1 MSIDDSLP
9 TDLASAHALII
20 AQRQALSAAEL
31 RATAAESEAQ
41 YRALLIEKLKFTIR
55 KLRHDRFGQSSE
67 RGALLDQLELQLA
80 DLEADAAQADTAAQM
95 AAAAASEKMTVPSFE
110 RRRPARRPL
119 PEHLPRERIVYPAP
133 SACPCCG
140 GTTLRKIGEDV
151 TETLELVPR
160 QWKVIQHVREKFSC
174 RACEAISQPPAPS
187 HPIARGRAG
196 PKLLAH
202 ILFSKY
208 GLHLPLNR
216 QSAVYA
222 REGVDLDVSTL
233 ADWVG
238 AAAATLMP
246 LVEAIRGH
254 VFAAERIHADD
265 TTVPVLAKGKTRTGR
280 LWTYV
285 RDDRPFAGPDP
296 PAAVFFYSRDRG
308 GEHPEQHLAGYA
320 GLMQAD
326 AYAGFNRLYEADRK
340 GGPII
345 EAACW
350 AHARRKFFDLAR
362 INKAPIAS
370 EAVARIDALFAIER
384 EINGLAPQQRVGVR
398 TERSR
403 PLVIA
408 LESWLR
414 EQRARVSKNS
424 DTGKAIDYSLK
435 RWAALTRFLD
445 DGRLCM
451 TNNAAERELRAIAV
465 GRRNWTFAGSDEGG
479 RRAAA
484 LYTLIATA
492 KLNDV
497 DPQAWLADVLARMLD
512 HPAKRIGD
520 LVTVELARRTPCRR
534 LIHAFRIATGELI
547 WAPPPRI

>member
-1 MSIDDSLP
+1 MVHRLVIPSLP
-9 TDLASAHALII
+9 MSLDDLLPADLASAHALIV
-20 AQRQALSAAEL
+20 AQRQALSAAQE
-31 RATAAESEAQ
+31 RAAAAESEAQ

-55 KLRHDRFGQSSE
+55 KLQHDRFGQSSE

-80 DLEADAAQADTAAQM
+80 DLEADAAQADTAGQM

-151 TETLELVPR
+151 TETLELIPR
-160 QWKVIQHVREKFSC
+160 QWKAVQHVREKFSC
-174 RACEAISQPPAPS
+174 RMCEAISQPPAPS

-202 ILFSKY
+202 IVFSKY

-246 LVEAIRGH
+246 LVTAIRGH

-285 RDDRPFAGPDP
+285 RDNRPFAGPDP
-296 PAAVFFYSRDRG
+296 PAAGFFYSRDRG

-340 GGPII
+340 GGPIV

-362 INKAPIAS
+362 INQAPIAS
-370 EAVARIDALFAIER
+370 EAVGASMRCLPSSAR
-384 EINGLAPQQRVGVR
+384 
-398 TERSR
+398 S
-403 PLVIA
+403 
-408 LESWLR
+408 
-414 EQRARVSKNS
+414 
-424 DTGKAIDYSLK
+424 
-435 RWAALTRFLD
+435 
-445 DGRLCM
+445 
-451 TNNAAERELRAIAV
+451 
-465 GRRNWTFAGSDEGG
+465 
-479 RRAAA
+479 
-484 LYTLIATA
+484 TA
-492 KLNDV
+492 
-497 DPQAWLADVLARMLD
+497 
-512 HPAKRIGD
+512 
-520 LVTVELARRTPCRR
+520 
-534 LIHAFRIATGELI
+534 
-547 WAPPPRI
+547 

>member
-1 MSIDDSLP
+1 MSTDDSLP
-9 TDLASAHALII
+9 NDVET
-20 AQRQALSAAEL
+20 L
-31 RATAAESEAQ
+31 RAMLIAERAARLAAESEAQ
-41 YRALLIEKLKFTIR
+41 NRALLIEKLKYTIR
-55 KLRHDRFGQSSE
+55 KLRHERFGQSSE

-80 DLEADAAQADTAAQM
+80 DLEEDAAQAEVSARLTAA
-95 AAAAASEKMTVPSFE
+95 ATRANDKVTVASFE
-110 RRRPARRPL
+110 RRKPARRPL
-119 PEHLPRERIVYPAP
+119 PEHLPRERIVYPVPAT
-133 SACPCCG
+133 CPCCG
-140 GTTLRKIGEDV
+140 GQTLRKIGEDL
-151 TETLELVPR
+151 TETLELIPR

-174 RACEAISQPPAPS
+174 RACEAITQPPAPS

-216 QSAVYA
+216 QSAVYE

-238 AAAATLMP
+238 ATAATLMP
-246 LVEAIRGH
+246 LVEAVRAH

-296 PAAVFFYSRDRG
+296 PAAVLFYSRDRG

-326 AYAGFNRLYEADRK
+326 AYAGFNRLYEANRK
-340 GGPII
+340 PGPIV
-345 EAACW
+345 EAPCW

-362 INKAPIAS
+362 INQAPIAM
-370 EAVARIDALFAIER
+370 ETVKRFDDLFAIER
-384 EINGLAPQQRVGVR
+384 EINGLAPQERVRVR
-398 TERSR
+398 YERSR
-403 PLVIA
+403 PLVVE

-414 EQRARVSKNS
+414 EQRTRVSKNS
-424 DTGKAIDYSLK
+424 ETGKAIDYSLK
-435 RWAALTRFLD
+435 RWSALTRFLD

-451 TNNAAERELRAIAV
+451 SNNAAERELRAVAL
-465 GRRNWTFAGSDEGG
+465 GRKNWTFAGSDEGG
-479 RRAAA
+479 KRAAA
-484 LYTLIATA
+484 IYTLIQTA
-492 KLNDV
+492 KLNHI
-497 DPQAWLADVLARMLD
+497 DPQAWLADVLARLPD
-512 HPAKRIGD
+512 HPAKRIH
-520 LVTVELARRTPCRR
+520 ELLPWNWRPQAV
-534 LIHAFRIATGELI
+534 AAE
-547 WAPPPRI
+547 AA

>member
-1 MSIDDSLP
+1 MIGLANPRNVVHCSISSSCNWRIWRP
-9 TDLASAHALII
+9 MRHK
-20 AQRQALSAAEL
+20 R
-31 RATAAESEAQ
+31 
-41 YRALLIEKLKFTIR
+41 IR
-55 KLRHDRFGQSSE
+55 RPRWW
-67 RGALLDQLELQLA
+67 
-80 DLEADAAQADTAAQM
+80 
-95 AAAAASEKMTVPSFE
+95 P
-110 RRRPARRPL
+110 RRRARRRHRSNGAGRLVVRCPSIC
-119 PEHLPRERIVYPAP
+119 HANGSPAP

-151 TETLELVPR
+151 TETLELIPR
-160 QWKVIQHVREKFSC
+160 QWKVVQHVREKFSC
-174 RACEAISQPPAPS
+174 RACEAISQRAAPS

-196 PKLLAH
+196 AKLLAH

-208 GLHLPLNR
+208 GLYLPLNR

-246 LVEAIRGH
+246 LVEVIRAH

-265 TTVPVLAKGKTRTGR
+265 TTVPVPAKGKTRIGR
-280 LWTYV
+280 LWTHV

-308 GEHPEQHLAGYA
+308 GAHPEQHLAGFT

-326 AYAGFNRLYEADRK
+326 AYAGFNRLYEAARK
-340 GGPII
+340 PGPIL

-350 AHARRKFFDLAR
+350 THARRKFFDLAR
-362 INKAPIAS
+362 ISQAPIAR
-370 EAVARIDALFAIER
+370 EAIARIDALFAIER
-384 EINGLAPQQRVGVR
+384 EINGLGPPQRVAVR

-403 PLVIA
+403 PLVVA
-408 LESWLR
+408 LETWLR
-414 EQRARVSKNS
+414 EQRGRMSRNS
-424 DTGKAIDYSLK
+424 DTGKATEYSLK

-479 RRAAA
+479 RQAAA
-484 LYTLIATA
+484 LYTLIAAA

-512 HPAKRIGD
+512 YPAKRIGD
-520 LVTVELARRTPCRR
+520 LLPWNWQAEHRA
-534 LIHAFRIATGELI
+534 AA
-547 WAPPPRI
+547 

>member
-41 YRALLIEKLKFTIR
+41 YRALLIEKLKFTI
-55 KLRHDRFGQSSE
+55 LRHDRFGQSSE

-80 DLEADAAQADTAAQM
+80 DLEANAAQAEAVAQM
-95 AAAAASEKMTVPSFE
+95 ATGAASEKMMVRSFE
-110 RRRPARRPL
+110 RRWPARRPL

-151 TETLELVPR
+151 TETLELIPR

-187 HPIARGRAG
+187 HSIARARAG

-222 REGVDLDVSTL
+222 REGIDLDVSTL

-246 LVEAIRGH
+246 LVEVIRAH

-265 TTVPVLAKGKTRTGR
+265 TTVPVLAKGKTRIGR

-296 PAAVFFYSRDRG
+296 PAAAFFYSRDRG
-308 GEHPEQHLAGYA
+308 GEHPEQHLAGFA

-326 AYAGFNRLYEADRK
+326 AYAGFNRLYEAARK
-340 GGPII
+340 PGPIV

-362 INKAPIAS
+362 LNQAPIAS
-370 EAVARIDALFAIER
+370 EAVTRIDALFAIER
-384 EINGLAPQQRVGVR
+384 EINGLASPQCVAVR
-398 TERSR
+398 TARSR
-403 PLVIA
+403 PLVVA
-408 LESWLR
+408 LETWLR
-414 EQRARVSKNS
+414 EQRTRVSKNS

-435 RWAALTRFLD
+435 RWDALTRFLD
-445 DGRLCM
+445 DDRLCM

-512 HPAKRIGD
+512 YPAKRIGD
-520 LVTVELARRTPCRR
+520 LLPWNW
-534 LIHAFRIATGELI
+534 HAEHRA
-547 WAPPPRI
+547 AA

>member
-1 MSIDDSLP
+1 MIPSLTMGLDDSLP

-20 AQRQALSAAEL
+20 AQRQALSAAEM

-80 DLEADAAQADTAAQM
+80 DLEADAAQAEAVAQM
-95 AAAAASEKMTVPSFE
+95 AAGSTRMTAPSFE

-151 TETLELVPR
+151 TETLELIPR
-160 QWKVIQHVREKFSC
+160 QWKVVQHVREKFSC

-196 PKLLAH
+196 PRLLAH

-222 REGVDLDVSTL
+222 GEGIDLDVSTL

-246 LVEAIRGH
+246 LVTEIRTQ

-296 PAAVFFYSRDRG
+296 PAAMFFYSRDRG
-308 GEHPEQHLAGYA
+308 GEHPEQHLASFA

-340 GGPII
+340 AGPIV

-362 INKAPIAS
+362 ISHAPIAS
-370 EAVARIDALFAIER
+370 EAVVRIDALFAVER
-384 EINGLAPQQRVGVR
+384 ESNGLAPPQRVGVR

-403 PLVIA
+403 PLVVA
-408 LESWLR
+408 LETWLR

-435 RWAALTRFLD
+435 RWTALTRFLD
-445 DGRLCM
+445 DRRLCM

-492 KLNDV
+492 KLSDI
-497 DPQAWLADVLARMLD
+497 DPQAWLADMLARLPE
-512 HPAKRIGD
+512 HPAKRIQ
-520 LVTVELARRTPCRR
+520 ELLPWNWRPQSVA
-534 LIHAFRIATGELI
+534 AEA
-547 WAPPPRI
+547 A